1 MSRFA
6 VTLILGLLI
15 LALLIAGGWWLLNQS
30 SINAGPQINEKWL
43 NYEDK
48 TLGLAFSYPAE
59 YEVVPGSPLTLQA
72 KYPTQAQLR
81 GLLPVKIYLQAY
93 PTATST
99 FTSFTADLKDNL
111 ILNLAWAAHKNDVDD
126 INTKISQGT
135 VAKDEGARQLVALE
149 QDINEEVLGYK
160 DRYSFKDENINGLNA
175 LTHTRDVYTGNSKLL
190 ETYFDWGGKALI
202 FTSEADN
209 TLLDR
214 LYHSVKKI

>member
-1 MSRFA
+1 MSRFT
-6 VTLILGLLI
+6 VTLILGLLV
-15 LALLIAGGWWLLNQS
+15 LALLIAGGWWLLNYQNNS
-30 SINAGPQINEKWL
+30 APATEQWL

-59 YEVVPGSPLTLQA
+59 YEVVPGSPLTIQA

-81 GLLPVKIYLQAY
+81 SLWPVKVYVQAY

-99 FTSFTADLKDNL
+99 FTTFTSDLKDNL
-111 ILNLAWAAHKNDVDD
+111 ILNLAWAAHKGEADEIDQLA
-126 INTKISQGT
+126 KAGT
-135 VAKDEGARQLVALE
+135 ITPQEANQRLVALE
-149 QDINEEVLGYK
+149 QAVNEEVLGYK
-160 DRYSFKDENINGLNA
+160 DRYSFKNEQINGLTA
-175 LTHTRDVYTGNSKLL
+175 LIHGRDFYAGHGKLL
-190 ETYFDWGGKALI
+190 EAYFDWSGQALI